1 MIIALLEHDR
11 GRLHESSFETL
22 TAVRRLAAQSDLA
35 FSALLIGAT
44 AGPHLERLGAYGV
57 STVYQVEDERLT
69 DYAPEAWAH
78 SAADVIPLAQPRAVI
93 AAGTERGNEV
103 MAYLAARLGLP
114 MAANCTEVRPGSPY
128 EVTRMRWG
136 GSLLEDARLKGAVK
150 LLTLAVHTVAAEQAP
165 VPKHSPYALGDVG
178 RGCGSLKAAFPE
190 GPKETV
196 VQPVRPNLSDKDFR
210 ARVTGRVEASAGKIS
225 LADARVVVG
234 GGRGVGSAE
243 GFKDLEEL
251 AELLGGTI
259 GVSRVVTSLGWRP
272 HSDQVGQTGTRI
284 APDLYVACGISGAIQ
299 HMVGCKSAKHI
310 LAINTDPDATM
321 VSKADYAV
329 IGDLHQVL
337 PAISAAIRNKRTP
350 S

>member
-1 MIIALLEHDR
+1 MIIGLLEHDR
-11 GRLHESSFETL
+11 GRVHESSLEIL
-22 TAVRRLAAQSDLA
+22 TAARKLAAQSDLPFA
-35 FSALLIGAT
+35 ALLIGAP
-44 AGPHLERLGAYGV
+44 AGPHLERLGEYGV
-57 STVYQVEDERLT
+57 STVYQVDDERLK

-78 SAADVIPLAQPRAVI
+78 CAADVIPLAQAQAVI

-114 MAANCTEVRPGSPY
+114 MAANCTEVRPGDPY

-136 GSLLEDARLKGAVK
+136 GSLLEDAKLKGAVK
-150 LLTLAVHTVAAEQAP
+150 LLTLAVHAVAAEQAP
-165 VPKHSPYALGDVG
+165 VPAQ
-178 RGCGSLKAAFPE
+178 
-190 GPKETV
+190 TV
-196 VQPVRPNLSDKDFR
+196 IQPVKPTLSDKDFR
-210 ARVTGRVEASAGKIS
+210 ARMTGRVEASTGKIS

-243 GFKDLEEL
+243 GFKDLEDL
-251 AELLGGTI
+251 AQLLGGTV

-337 PAISAAIRNKRTP
+337 PAVSAAIRKKRNP
-350 S
+350 L